1 MKRLL
6 FAFCLIFFRHALR
19 CEPRLEAYLANDL
32 ELKRLALEV
41 QKAQLASK
49 KTSINNGINVRLSTG
64 RTVFRFT
71 DDGTDVSFEPSVTA
85 SIPQAQNLSFTVSTE
100 RESEDGVIKTQNTSL
115 SLSADIISGNALKRK
130 AELLAAERSVLE
142 AKRALQNRAVQAETE
157 FYSELKALFDTASA
171 LLSARQDLYEDE
183 IEFAE
188 IKAKGYAASSSKY
201 RLAEMDVMQD
211 AYTVDTNL
219 RKLEHDCAVFAS
231 KCGTSFEP
239 GEDPFAFLPAEI
251 PSAQL
256 VDIASFPA
264 QLYAK
269 IEQAEWTHTINSLSR
284 SADKEFTLSANGGYT
299 FKNSYTGSDSADIGL
314 SSSWR
319 GLSLGTGVSIP
330 VNADAAHPAYTV
342 SATVNP
348 AEFRLASIEK
358 KTNSLTDGQELIA
371 IDSAWEDYSTA
382 VVDQQTSKSDI
393 AWDRERNQ
401 SAYELYS
408 SLESDMK
415 QSFDA
420 GIITQAEYLS
430 AQANRELYRIKLL
443 MNGMDAIIY
452 NNTTSLLFCRD
463 EEMQE

>member
-1 MKRLL
+1 M
-6 FAFCLIFFRHALR
+6 
-19 CEPRLEAYLANDL
+19 
-32 ELKRLALEV
+32 
-41 QKAQLASK
+41 
-49 KTSINNGINVRLSTG
+49 
-64 RTVFRFT
+64 
-71 DDGTDVSFEPSVTA
+71 
-85 SIPQAQNLSFTVSTE
+85 
-100 RESEDGVIKTQNTSL
+100 
-115 SLSADIISGNALKRK
+115 
-130 AELLAAERSVLE
+130 
-142 AKRALQNRAVQAETE
+142 
-157 FYSELKALFDTASA
+157 
-171 LLSARQDLYEDE
+171 YEDE